1 MFYEM
6 AAQVDAG
13 AQQFQFNQ
21 QQPQEQ
27 TGFQFWRNYFFS
39 NSFCEMR
46 TFFLQ
51 DRSSVYL
58 CKCEDDKHPFEISR
72 KINNFNFN
80 WLSSIM

>member
-27 TGFQFWRNYFFS
+27 TGFQF
-39 NSFCEMR
+39 
-46 TFFLQ
+46 
-51 DRSSVYL
+51 
-58 CKCEDDKHPFEISR
+58 
-72 KINNFNFN
+72 
-80 WLSSIM
+80 